1 MVFSTLP
8 KGNTMHIAPEHL
20 DFIIEDSTRPNENGD
35 GINGID
41 NAVSAF
47 LRELEFYKQLDTA
60 RDCILAS
67 ARSLQTFLL
76 DRIDEMP
83 EPLAKI
89 ARAKAERLSGIIHTQ
104 YDNVR
109 TLIASMIYGT
119 EKRKGHLVPLIIAYT
134 QQGSKKAKAASDI
147 AKYMAKMKEAFTTA
161 GHPEM
166 YDAMVKAMGST
177 HDTLLAGQFLAAEQ
191 AEQEQEGLD
200 VDLAVIDGTRS

>member
-1 MVFSTLP
+1 MVFSGLP
-8 KGNTMHIAPEHL
+8 KGEQTMYIAPEHL
-20 DFIIEDSTRPNENGD
+20 DYIIEDSTRPNESGD

-47 LRELEFYKQLDTA
+47 LREQEFYKLLDTS
-60 RDCILAS
+60 RDCIVAS
-67 ARSLQTFLL
+67 ERALETFLL
-76 DRIDEMP
+76 DRVDDMP
-83 EPLAKI
+83 DPLAKV
-89 ARAKAERLSGIIHTQ
+89 AREKAGRIPGIIHKQ

-147 AKYMAKMKEAFTTA
+147 AKYMSKMKEAFATA

-191 AEQEQEGLD
+191 SEQEESD
-200 VDLAVIDGTRS
+200 VDLAVIDGIRS